1 MSSGNKILNLLS
13 SNTLINLYDGHS
25 EGILLV
31 LDKRVISGGLIRL
44 KVRDAVHMDGAVAGS
59 PEQLGE
65 VKVGDIRYFSSSIC
79 LNNTNWRRSLVP
91 GRGMLVARIEEV
103 DMTGLSVAQLLGDH
117 ITRPILN

>member
-1 MSSGNKILNLLS
+1 MSPGNKILNFLS
-13 SNTLINLYDGHS
+13 SNTLEKLYDGHP

-103 DMTGLSVAQLLGDH
+103 DMTGLPVAQILGDH

>member
-1 MSSGNKILNLLS
+1 MSSRIKILNLLL

-65 VKVGDIRYFSSSIC
+65 VKVGDIRFFSNSIC

-103 DMTGLSVAQLLGDH
+103 DMTGLPVAQILGDH

>member
-13 SNTLINLYDGHS
+13 SNTLEKLYDGHP

>member
-103 DMTGLSVAQLLGDH
+103 DMTGLSVAQILGDH

>member
-103 DMTGLSVAQLLGDH
+103 DMTGLSVAQFLGDH

>member
-1 MSSGNKILNLLS
+1 MSSGIKILNLLS

-79 LNNTNWRRSLVP
+79 LNNINWRQSLVP

-117 ITRPILN
+117 VTRPILN

>member
-117 ITRPILN
+117 VTRPILN

>member
-117 ITRPILN
+117 VTRPILY

>member
-1 MSSGNKILNLLS
+1 MSSRNKILDFLS
-13 SNTLINLYDGHS
+13 PHTLEQLYEGHS

-31 LDKRVISGGLIRL
+31 LDKKVISGGLIRL
-44 KVRDAVHMDGAVAGS
+44 KVRDAVHVDGAVAGS

>member
-1 MSSGNKILNLLS
+1 MSSGIKIFNLLS

-117 ITRPILN
+117 VTRPILN

>member
-65 VKVGDIRYFSSSIC
+65 VKVGDIRYFSSSIR
-79 LNNTNWRRSLVP
+79 LNNTNWIRSLVP

-103 DMTGLSVAQLLGDH
+103 DMTGLPVAQVLDDH
-117 ITRPILN
+117 KTCPVLN

>member
-13 SNTLINLYDGHS
+13 SNTLEKLYDGHS

-79 LNNTNWRRSLVP
+79 LNNINWRQSLVP

-117 ITRPILN
+117 VTRPILN

>member
-1 MSSGNKILNLLS
+1 MSSGTKILNLLS

>member
-1 MSSGNKILNLLS
+1 MSSGIKILNLLS

-65 VKVGDIRYFSSSIC
+65 VKVGDIRFFPNSIC
-79 LNNTNWRRSLVP
+79 LNNTNWRWSLVP
-91 GRGMLVARIEEV
+91 GRGMLVA
-103 DMTGLSVAQLLGDH
+103 
-117 ITRPILN
+117 

>member
-13 SNTLINLYDGHS
+13 SNTLEKLYDGHS

>member
-1 MSSGNKILNLLS
+1 MSSGNKILNFLS
-13 SNTLINLYDGHS
+13 SNTLEKLYDGHP

-79 LNNTNWRRSLVP
+79 LNNINWRRSLVP

-103 DMTGLSVAQLLGDH
+103 DMTGLPVAQILGDH

>member
-13 SNTLINLYDGHS
+13 SNTLGKLYDGHS

-103 DMTGLSVAQLLGDH
+103 DMTGDSVNTKKKFQLYSW
-117 ITRPILN
+117 

>member
-1 MSSGNKILNLLS
+1 MSSGIKILNLLS

-117 ITRPILN
+117 VTRPILN

>member
-1 MSSGNKILNLLS
+1 MSSGNKILDFLS
-13 SNTLINLYDGHS
+13 PNTLEQLYEGHP
-25 EGILLV
+25 EGTLLV

-79 LNNTNWRRSLVP
+79 LNNINWRRSLVP
-91 GRGMLVARIEEV
+91 GRGILVARIEEV
-103 DMTGLSVAQLLGDH
+103 DMTGLSVW
-117 ITRPILN
+117 LNF

>member
-1 MSSGNKILNLLS
+1 MSSGIKILNLLS
-13 SNTLINLYDGHS
+13 SNTLEKLYDGHS
-25 EGILLV
+25 VGILLV

-103 DMTGLSVAQLLGDH
+103 DMTGLPVDQILGDH

>member
-13 SNTLINLYDGHS
+13 PNTLEKFYDGHP

-65 VKVGDIRYFSSSIC
+65 VKVGDIRFFPNSIC
-79 LNNTNWRRSLVP
+79 LNNTNWRQSLVP
-91 GRGMLVARIEEV
+91 VRGMLLARIEEV
-103 DMTGLSVAQLLGDH
+103 DMTGLSVAQILGDH

>member
-1 MSSGNKILNLLS
+1 MSSGIKILKLLS

-44 KVRDAVHMDGAVAGS
+44 KVRDAVHMDGAVARS

-103 DMTGLSVAQLLGDH
+103 DMTGLSTSRGPH
-117 ITRPILN
+117 NSTNT

>member
-1 MSSGNKILNLLS
+1 MSSGNKILNFLS
-13 SNTLINLYDGHS
+13 SNTLEKLYDGHP

-65 VKVGDIRYFSSSIC
+65 VKVGDIRFFPNSIC

-103 DMTGLSVAQLLGDH
+103 DMTGLPVAQILGDH

>member
-1 MSSGNKILNLLS
+1 MSSGIKILSLLS
-13 SNTLINLYDGHS
+13 SNTLEKLYDGHS

-44 KVRDAVHMDGAVAGS
+44 KVRDAFHMDGAVAGS

-65 VKVGDIRYFSSSIC
+65 VKVGDIRLFSSSIF

-103 DMTGLSVAQLLGDH
+103 DMTGLPVAQFLGDH

>member
-13 SNTLINLYDGHS
+13 SNTLEKLYDGHS

-44 KVRDAVHMDGAVAGS
+44 KVRDAFHMDGAVAGS

-65 VKVGDIRYFSSSIC
+65 VKVGDIRFFSSSIC

-103 DMTGLSVAQLLGDH
+103 DMTGLPVAQILGDH